1 MTKVFVYGTLRK
13 GQMLSNNLLKSNYL
27 GDATVVGTLF
37 NLGWFPAY
45 VEEGIT
51 GVVGEVYEID
61 HETLER
67 LDVIE
72 GYPDLYKRKKVDTP
86 YGEAFIYYQERRPS
100 HSEVIES
107 GDWVEFVKSI

>member
-27 GDATVVGTLF
+27 GEATVVGTLF

-45 VEEGIT
+45 VEDGIT
-51 GVVGEVYEID
+51 DVKGEVYEVD

-67 LDVIE
+67 LDIIE
-72 GYPDLYKRKKVDTP
+72 GYPHLYKRKKVETP
-86 YGEAFIYYQERRPS
+86 YGDAFIYYQDRSPQ
-100 HSEVIES
+100 HTDVIEG
-107 GDWVEFVKSI
+107 GDWMKFVKSI